1 MKNHE
6 LLAPAGNM
14 ECLYQAVF
22 NGCDAVYIAGQ
33 RFGARKFASNF
44 SDEELIEAIN
54 FCHLYGVRVY
64 VTMNTLIMNSEV
76 DDFLDTI
83 RFLHKNHVDA
93 VIMQDFGMICLV
105 REMFPNLE
113 IHASTQAN
121 NTSKKTIEL
130 FYKLGVKRVV
140 FSRELSIDEIDSIDV
155 PIEKEAFIHGALCIS
170 YSGRCLMSSMLG
182 GRSGNRGECA
192 GTCRM
197 PYSLYHDN
205 KLISKDKYLLSTKEL
220 NTSSQFDRL
229 MRSSIYSF
237 KIEGR
242 MKGPLYVGFITNFY
256 RKLIDGEE
264 IDFKDYTDKLKT
276 IFNREFTEGHLF
288 NNNDKSIINDSS
300 PNHIGLR
307 IGKAEVYKNKIKIT
321 LDKGMSLKQY
331 DAIRFLNSKTG
342 MIVNYLY
349 DKKDNLC
356 SFNDSI
362 CYVDNKDMITS
373 TDIVCKTQDSSLD
386 SIYIRK
392 DPIRRVKVNYFVYA
406 HVGEELRIEIN
417 DGVNNV
423 SLGGKIVQKS
433 INAPI
438 TKENIY
444 RSLSR
449 LNDSCYEIDNIT
461 YDIDEEIFISVGELN
476 ELRRGIVSELNQ
488 KRININNN
496 FIEKKI
502 EFSKINECNSGL
514 LTCSVYNEE
523 QLITCLNIF
532 DRIFVRDIN
541 LYNKYS
547 NYNNVYYFNK
557 SCVFDEE
564 FKMNGLVSD
573 LFDFSDGFYG
583 NYELNV
589 TNIYTAYY
597 LIKMN
602 LKSIFLSVE
611 LSRDEIV
618 EFIDLFNKKF
628 GKYDFEVLVYG
639 RIQNMII
646 KGNILEIE
654 SDDYKYKLNDTKK
667 RSFPVYYDGDK
678 THILNYENRELMLY
692 IGCSKRFDFYDESCD
707 YIKNIVN
714 DFK

>member
-1 MKNHE
+1 MKE

-14 ECLYQAVF
+14 ECLYQAVY

-44 SDEELIEAIN
+44 SDDELIQAIN

-64 VTMNTLIMNSEV
+64 VTMNTLIKNSQVSE
-76 DDFLDTI
+76 FLDAI

-197 PYSLYHDN
+197 PYSLYYN
-205 KLISKDKYLLSTKEL
+205 KEPICFEKYLLSTKEL
-220 NTSSQFDRL
+220 NTSPLIDRL
-229 MRSSIYSF
+229 MSSSIYSF

-242 MKGPLYVGFITNFY
+242 MKSALYVGFITSFY
-256 RKLIDGEE
+256 RKLIDGEV

-276 IFNREFTEGHLF
+276 IFNREFTSGHLF
-288 NNNDKSIINDSS
+288 NNNHKSIINDSS

-307 IGKAEVYKNKIKIT
+307 IGKAYVSKNMVKIV
-321 LDKGMSLKQY
+321 LDKGMHLNQH

-349 DKKDNLC
+349 DKNNKLC
-356 SFNDSI
+356 SFSDDV

-373 TDIVCKTQDSSLD
+373 SDIVCKTQDNSLED
-386 SIYIRK
+386 EFIRNS
-392 DPIRRVKVNYFVYA
+392 PTRRVKVNYYVRA
-406 HVGEELRIEIN
+406 HIGDELWIELS
-417 DGVNNV
+417 DGNNSV
-423 SLGGKIVQKS
+423 SLSGSVVQKS
-433 INAPI
+433 INAPVSRD
-438 TKENIY
+438 NIY

-449 LNDSCYEIDNIT
+449 LNDTPYELDEIT
-461 YDIDEEIFISVGELN
+461 YDMDNEIFIPVKELN
-476 ELRRGIVSELNQ
+476 EIRRELVLKLNE
-488 KRININNN
+488 KRIIINDN
-496 FIEKKI
+496 FIEK
-502 EFSKINECNSGL
+502 EVDFSKIDNYQNSN

-523 QLITCLNIF
+523 QLMTCLNLF
-532 DRIFVRDIN
+532 DRIFVRNKD
-541 LYNKYS
+541 LYLKYS
-547 NYNNVYYFNK
+547 NYNNVYYYDR
-557 SCVFDEE
+557 SCCFDYDFE
-564 FKMNGLVSD
+564 NRSLVSD
-573 LFDFSDGFYG
+573 YFEFNDNNYG
-583 NYELNV
+583 NYGLNV

-597 LIKMN
+597 LAKMN
-602 LKSIFLSVE
+602 LKSICLSVE
-611 LSRDEIV
+611 LSEDEIL
-618 EFIDLFNKKF
+618 EFVNLFDEKF
-628 GKYDFEVLVYG
+628 GNYPFEVLVYG
-639 RIQNMII
+639 RVENMII
-646 KGNILEIE
+646 EGNILELKN
-654 SDDYKYKLNDTKK
+654 DDYNYSLKDTKN
-667 RSFPVYYDGDK
+667 RYFPVYYDGAK
-678 THILNYENRELMLY
+678 THIFNYENRKVMLNN
-692 IGCSKRFDFYDESCD
+692 GCDKRFDFYDENSTT
-707 YIKNIVN
+707 IKSIVN
-714 DFK
+714 DYK